1 MLNISVTDEWRQAYP
16 SAIIGLLEI
25 SELGNI
31 QPNQLMTQHKRET
44 ESLLRNKFGKFS
56 RRDFLLQP
64 AMAAYTAYY
73 KRFNKTYHVLLQVE
87 SIAVKNKCLPDVSP
101 LVDANF
107 TAEVETFIL
116 TAGHDV
122 DKLKAPLL
130 MDISKPDER
139 MILMNSETKHLLCS
153 DMIMRDQHGIC
164 CSILYGQDNRSM
176 VSNTTQH
183 VLYVSYAPPGI
194 TSQAVMDQLQKVE
207 GNITLFTPNFKI
219 EQKRLL
225 TA

>member
-1 MLNISVTDEWRQAYP
+1 MLNISATDGWRQAYP
-16 SAIIGLLEI
+16 GAIIGLLEV
-25 SELGNI
+25 SGLGNV
-31 QPNQLMTQHKRET
+31 QPNQLITRHKRET
-44 ESLLRNKFGKFS
+44 ESLLRNKYGKFS
-56 RRDFLLQP
+56 RGDFLLQP
-64 AMAAYTAYY
+64 DMAAYTAYY
-73 KRFNKTYHVLLQVE
+73 KHFNKTYHVLLQVE

-116 TAGHDV
+116 TAGHDA
-122 DKLKAPLL
+122 DKLKEPLL
-130 MDISKPDER
+130 MDISRPVER
-139 MILMNSETKHLLCS
+139 MILMNNETKSLLCS

-164 CSILYGQDNRSM
+164 CSILYGQDNRSK
-176 VSNTTQH
+176 VSTATQH

-194 TSQAVMDQLQKVE
+194 TSQTVMDQLQRIE
-207 GNITLFTPNFKI
+207 GNISLFAQNIKI